1 MKISETDTIAAIA
14 TPPGYG
20 GVAIIRVSGPLTL
33 EIAEKILY
41 LEKNKPLAPR
51 LAQFSPFYKSSA
63 DKEIIDEGISLFF
76 PKPHSFTG
84 EDVLELQGHG
94 GPVVINL
101 VLKEIIKLGA
111 RIAKPGEF
119 TERAFLNDKMD
130 LSQAEAIADL
140 INSSSEAAAKSA
152 VRSMQGVFSNLIN
165 ELLEKVIHLRIY
177 IEAAIDFPEEEV
189 DFLSD
194 KKVFQDL
201 ENIVEALDKVLN
213 QARQGALIKEGMT
226 VVIAGEPNAGKS
238 SLLNTL
244 AGKDSAIVTP
254 VPGTTRDILRE
265 HIQIDGL
272 PLNIIDTAGLRK
284 STDPI
289 EQEGIRRAYKEIE
302 KADTILFL
310 IDGSEEKN
318 KNINIE
324 NIWNKFWLEQKEEF
338 YEIDKSFNHRG
349 FRDFIVIQNKID
361 ITNEKPSIELNK
373 KDTKNPTLIK
383 LSAKSNE
390 GLDLLKN
397 HLKTIIGFDSGH
409 ETGFISRQRHLEALK
424 KGREHLLRGK
434 KQLEQSAAGE
444 LLAEDLRLV
453 QRELGEITGEFS
465 SDDLLGRIFSSF
477 CIGK

>member
-1 MKISETDTIAAIA
+1 MKITEIDTIAAIA

-20 GVAIIRVSGPLTL
+20 GVAVIRISGPKTL
-33 EIAEKILY
+33 EIAEKILC
-41 LEKNKPLAPR
+41 LKKNKPLTPR
-51 LAQFSPFYKSSA
+51 LAHFSPFYKTCG

-101 VLKEIIKLGA
+101 LLKEIIQLGA

-119 TERAFLNDKMD
+119 SERAFLNDKMD

-140 INSSSEAAAKSA
+140 ISSSSEAAAKSA
-152 VRSMQGVFSNLIN
+152 VRSMQGAFSKLIN
-165 ELLEKVIHLRIY
+165 ELLEKVIGLRIY
-177 IEAAIDFPEEEV
+177 VEAAIDFPEEEV

-194 KKVFQDL
+194 KKIFQDL
-201 ENIVEALDKVLN
+201 ENIVKALDKVLN

-238 SLLNTL
+238 SLLNNL

-254 VPGTTRDILRE
+254 IAGTTRDILKE

-284 STDPI
+284 STNPI

-310 IDGSEEKN
+310 VDGSEEKN
-318 KNINIE
+318 KNFKIE
-324 NIWNKFWLEQKEEF
+324 NIWNQFWLEQKDQF
-338 YEIDKSFNHRG
+338 DNIDSSFNHRG
-349 FRDFIVIQNKID
+349 FRNFIVVQNKID
-361 ITNEKPSIELNK
+361 ITNEKPVIEVNK
-373 KDTKNPTLIK
+373 PDSKNPTLIK
-383 LSAKSNE
+383 LSAKKNE
-390 GLDLLKN
+390 GIDLLKD

-424 KGREHLLRGK
+424 KAQEHLHRGK

-444 LLAEDLRLV
+444 LLAEDLRYV
-453 QRELGEITGEFS
+453 QQALGEITGEFS

>member
-1 MKISETDTIAAIA
+1 MNTSETDTIAAIA

-20 GVAIIRVSGPLTL
+20 GVAIIRISGPKTS
-33 EIAEKILY
+33 EISKKILC
-41 LEKNKPLAPR
+41 LENKKPLVPR
-51 LAQFSPFYKSSA
+51 LAHFSSFYKTS
-63 DKEIIDEGISLFF
+63 DTKEIIDEGISLFF

-94 GPVVINL
+94 GPVVTNL
-101 VLKEIIKLGA
+101 VLKEILKLGA

-119 TERAFLNDKMD
+119 SERAFLNDKMD

-152 VRSMQGVFSNLIN
+152 VRSMQGEFSKLIN
-165 ELLEKVIHLRIY
+165 ELLEKVIQLRIY
-177 IEAAIDFPEEEV
+177 VEAAIDFPEEEV

-194 KKVFQDL
+194 KKIFQDL
-201 ENIVEALDKVLN
+201 DTIIVALNKVFN
-213 QARQGALIKEGMT
+213 QAKQGALIKEGMT

-244 AGKDSAIVTP
+244 AGKDSAIVTSI
-254 VPGTTRDILRE
+254 PGTTRDILKE

-318 KNINIE
+318 NN
-324 NIWNKFWLEQKEEF
+324 L
-338 YEIDKSFNHRG
+338 
-349 FRDFIVIQNKID
+349 KID
-361 ITNEKPSIELNK
+361 SETCELYIADSQFGGK
-373 KDTKNPTLIK
+373 RYLDEYDSKCLEFKN
-383 LSAKSNE
+383 LSP
-390 GLDLLKN
+390 
-397 HLKTIIGFDSGH
+397 
-409 ETGFISRQRHLEALK
+409 
-424 KGREHLLRGK
+424 
-434 KQLEQSAAGE
+434 
-444 LLAEDLRLV
+444 
-453 QRELGEITGEFS
+453 
-465 SDDLLGRIFSSF
+465 
-477 CIGK
+477 